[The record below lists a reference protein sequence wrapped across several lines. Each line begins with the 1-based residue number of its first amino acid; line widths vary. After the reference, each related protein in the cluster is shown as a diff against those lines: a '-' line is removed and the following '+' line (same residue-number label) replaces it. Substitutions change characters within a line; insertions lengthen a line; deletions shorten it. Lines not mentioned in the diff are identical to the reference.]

1 MSVEE
6 TLAGLV
12 AIESISS
19 RSNAEIIKHLAAR
32 TESLGL
38 SVRHLPYT
46 DERGVEK
53 MNMIAIAGTDSN
65 DSENIEVELAIVGHT
80 DTVPFDPAWT
90 DALRVRSSRMNAVSI
105 NSCVISSLS

>member
-19 RSNAEIIKHLAAR
+19 RSNAEIIKHLVAR

-53 MNMIAIAGTDSN
+53 LNMIAIAAGDSATASKAMH
-65 DSENIEVELAIVGHT
+65 DLLGITLASVT
-80 DTVPFDPAWT
+80 TLPAW
-90 DALRVRSSRMNAVSI
+90 R
-105 NSCVISSLS
+105 